1 MIFYKNRSFVKS
13 YNELFGDINKVKEL
27 DIVIKDKDPYVI
39 FTKLITA
46 IVNNISV
53 ILIDSD
59 FSAKEIQSIGLKQDI
74 IKQKESINSSN
85 LINIDNFNEI
95 IFTNSDWKLTIYTS
109 GTTGLPKKVDHS
121 IKSLTRN
128 VKISNKFKSNIWG
141 FAFNPTHIA
150 GLQVFFQALLNNNT
164 LVDIFA
170 KERNV
175 IIQEILESKIT
186 NISATSTYYRLLAPF
201 DFISESVLTITS
213 GGEKFDSLTINKL
226 RYCFPHAKIRN
237 IYASTEAG
245 TIFTANGEIF
255 SIPEKLKNSVKIKN
269 NEILIKADLLGI
281 INNNSC
287 EWYET
292 GDIVEILNENPL
304 EFKFIH
310 RKNEMINIGGYKVN
324 PLEVEEEIRML
335 DGITDSYVYGKKNS
349 VLGTILC
356 ADIVSTKNI
365 EEKYLRHSLAEK
377 LQNFKIPRIINF
389 VDKLVTT
396 RTGKVKR

>member
-27 DIVIKDKDPYVI
+27 EIVIKDKDPYVI

-59 FSAKEIQSIGLKQDI
+59 LSAKEIQSIGLNQDI
-74 IKQKESINSSN
+74 IKQKESIKSTN

-175 IIQEILESKIT
+175 IIQEILDSKIT

-226 RYCFPHAKIRN
+226 KYCFPHAKIRN

-255 SIPEKLKNSVKIKN
+255 SIPENLKNSVKIKN
-269 NEILIKADLLGI
+269 NEILIKTDLLGI
-281 INNNSC
+281 INNNNC

-335 DGITDSYVYGKKNS
+335 DGITDAYVYGKKNS

-365 EEKYLRHSLAEK
+365 EEKYLRHSLLEK

-396 RTGKVKR
+396 RTGKIKR